1 MEEPAMP
8 GCLDGVRILDLTAN
22 VSGPFGAAMLGD
34 MGADILKIEAPAIG
48 DVLRYFGPIRG
59 GIGASF
65 AVINR
70 NKRAAVIDLQKPEG
84 RDTLLRLVKTVDV
97 VMQNFRPG
105 VMDRLGVGYDAC
117 KAVRDDIIYLSVSGY
132 GDSGPRSR
140 DPVYDGVIQA
150 ATGYMMVQSEPN
162 SGRPSP
168 VRNIVCDKIT
178 SMTVVQAVMGA
189 LFARERG
196 AGGQHVKV
204 AMLDTNLAFVWPDA
218 MSNHTFIGEQ
228 PETADISDMYNLPA
242 TKDGFVMGFAVT
254 DAQYAGLCRV
264 MERPDLADDPRF
276 ASVGQRVQN
285 VHELNRIISAE
296 FARFTSAELVA
307 RLSQEQVPG
316 SKINTRADILT
327 DEQIAHN
334 EMIVETEH
342 PDGGPMRTPRPP
354 IIFEGTPS
362 SIRSP
367 APQMGAHTD
376 EILAEAGISRDE
388 IARLR
393 ESGAIA

>member
-1 MEEPAMP
+1 MP
-8 GCLDGVRILDLTAN
+8 GCLNGVRILDVTAN
-22 VSGPFGAAMLGD
+22 VSGPFGTAMLGD
-34 MGADILKIEAPAIG
+34 MGADVIKVESPAMG
-48 DVLRYFGPIRG
+48 DVMRYFGPARG
-59 GIGASF
+59 GMGAAF

-70 NKRAAVIDLQKPEG
+70 NKRAAAIDLQKPEG
-84 RDTLLRLVKTVDV
+84 RYALLRLAKTADV
-97 VMQNFRPG
+97 VVQNFRPG
-105 VMDRLGVGYDAC
+105 VMDLLGVGYDAC
-117 KAVRDDIIYLSVSGY
+117 RAVRDDIIYVSVSGY

-150 ATGYMMVQSEPN
+150 ATGYMMVQSEPG
-162 SGRPSP
+162 SGKPSP

-196 AGGQHVKV
+196 AGGQHVKI

-218 MSNHTFIGEQ
+218 MSNMTFIGEQ
-228 PETADISDMYNLPA
+228 PATADISDMYNLPA
-242 TKDGFVMGFAVT
+242 TKDGFVMGFAIT

-264 MERPDLADDPRF
+264 MERPDLAVDPRF
-276 ASVGQRVQN
+276 TSVALRVQN
-285 VHELNRIISAE
+285 VHALNSIITAE
-296 FARFTSAELVA
+296 FARFTSADLVD
-307 RLSQEQVPG
+307 RLSREQVPG
-316 SKINTRADILT
+316 SKINSRADILT

-334 EMIVETEH
+334 EMIIETEH
-342 PDGGPMRTPRPP
+342 PDAGHMRYPRPP

-362 SIRSP
+362 SIRRP

-376 EILAEAGISRDE
+376 ELLAEIGVSKAE
-388 IARLR
+388 IAKLR